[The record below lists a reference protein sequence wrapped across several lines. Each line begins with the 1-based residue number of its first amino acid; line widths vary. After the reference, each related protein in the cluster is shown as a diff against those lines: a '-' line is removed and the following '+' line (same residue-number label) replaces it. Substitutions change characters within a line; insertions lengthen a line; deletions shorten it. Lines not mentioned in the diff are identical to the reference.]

1 MQVEWHVDRI
11 LIERAR
17 RGDRDAYEAIVV
29 ASSDRLYAVALRTLR
44 DADAAG
50 EALQAALVRIWQDL
64 PTLRDPDR
72 FDGWSYRV
80 LVNCCRMQ
88 RRASR
93 RIEARVEQADSV
105 GSVGDSQIE
114 IAARDE
120 LDHAFRVLPM
130 DQRLT
135 MVLHYYRD
143 LSVSQIAEMLAI
155 SEGTVKS
162 RLHAGRRAM
171 RAVLDADARVGI
183 GREESA

>member
-1 MQVEWHVDRI
+1 MGREVDRI

-17 RGDRDAYEAIVV
+17 RGDREAYEAIVV
-29 ASSDRLYAVALRTLR
+29 TSSDRLYAVALRTLR

-50 EALQAALVRIWQDL
+50 EALQASLVRIWQDL

-72 FDGWSYRV
+72 FEGWSYRI
-80 LVNCCRMQ
+80 LINCCRMQ

-93 RIEARVEQADSV
+93 RIEGRVERSDEP
-105 GSVGDSQIE
+105 GFVGDSQLE
-114 IAARDE
+114 LAVRDE
-120 LDHAFRVLPM
+120 LEHAFRALPI
-130 DQRLT
+130 DQRLV
-135 MVLHYYRD
+135 MVLRYYRD
-143 LSVSQIAEMLAI
+143 LSVAEIARMLSI

-171 RAVLDADARVGI
+171 RAVLESEARLAV